1 MRAGFAISVVGHGTA
16 LLLVLF
22 FAGVNPFDSA
32 PAEAIT
38 VDIVTPAEVPPSAPE
53 NMPPETKL
61 PDFPDLTKIAPA
73 TSSSAAAPAAAPQER
88 EPAPQKQE
96 AAPQKQQAE
105 PQKPPPERQQPR
117 QQPPQKP
124 PPRETAERNTGQAM
138 AALTPPNASQPASA
152 PTPFSQPNPERAP
165 TSFADVFGMP
175 ITLPDGRLGGG
186 FDSLAYDQAKI
197 AISDTTAFR
206 EHLKSC
212 STLPSSLSPAD
223 NIKIVLRV
231 AFRRDGTLAADPTL
245 VEASA
250 SAKGPA
256 LMASAIKALR
266 DCQPYTMLPADKY
279 DEWKIIDMPFTPQD
293 MRHG

>member
-1 MRAGFAISVVGHGTA
+1 MRAGFAISFVGHAAA
-16 LLLVLF
+16 LVAVLY
-22 FAGVNPFDSA
+22 FAGVNPLDSA

-38 VDIVTPAEVPPSAPE
+38 VDIVTPNDMAQATAESPPPPKTELPE
-53 NMPPETKL
+53 
-61 PDFPDLTKIAPA
+61 FPDLTIKIAPA
-73 TSSSAAAPAAAPQER
+73 TAAAQQPEQKAGAEPLKQQAP
-88 EPAPQKQE
+88 PP
-96 AAPQKQQAE
+96 KQQAE
-105 PQKPPPERQQPR
+105 PPKQPVERQQAR
-117 QQPPQKP
+117 QPQAQPQKP

-138 AALTPPNASQPASA
+138 AALTPGAPQPAAA
-152 PTPFSQPNPERAP
+152 PTPFSQPNADRAP

-197 AISDTTAFR
+197 ASSDTTAFR

-231 AFRRDGTLAADPTL
+231 AFTRDGKLAGDPTL

-256 LMASAIKALR
+256 LMESAIKALR
-266 DCQPYTMLPADKY
+266 ACQPYTMLPADKY

>member
-1 MRAGFAISVVGHGTA
+1 MRAGFVISFAGHAAA
-16 LLLVLF
+16 LVAVLY
-22 FAGVNPFDSA
+22 FAGVNPLDSA

-38 VDIVTPAEVPPSAPE
+38 VDIVTPNDMAQSTAESPP
-53 NMPPETKL
+53 PPETKL
-61 PDFPDLTKIAPA
+61 PEFPDLTIKIAPA
-73 TSSSAAAPAAAPQER
+73 TAAAQPSEQKPEAEPLKQQAP
-88 EPAPQKQE
+88 PQKQPAE
-96 AAPQKQQAE
+96 RQQARQPQAQPQKQ
-105 PQKPPPERQQPR
+105 
-117 QQPPQKP
+117 

-138 AALTPPNASQPASA
+138 AALTPSAPQPTAA
-152 PTPFSQPNPERAP
+152 PTPFSQPNADRAP

-175 ITLPDGRLGGG
+175 ITLPDGRLGGA

-197 AISDTTAFR
+197 ASSDTTAFR

-231 AFRRDGTLAADPTL
+231 AFTRDGKLAGDPTL

-256 LMASAIKALR
+256 LMESAIKALR
-266 DCQPYTMLPADKY
+266 ACQPYTMLPADKY